1 MNEHPDQNPDEL
13 EMPPPRGEGAEETT
27 GDDVEQ
33 VVMPDDPEPAMLGK
47 GIPFEI
53 YTGIGDDD
61 TQLTKEDFKTLT
73 ARFAAVEQQLVQL
86 GTEFQSKLKY
96 DAHKEKVIDNLHA
109 ELQTHKNGLI
119 EKLLRPVFMDII
131 EVVDDTRRLLKDLK
145 AKGEDSNPEKLKKL
159 LESMPDDLED
169 LLDKHGVE
177 VVQYEGEAFNPALQ
191 KVVKTIPTPEESLDK
206 QVSERLKNGYR
217 WEGRL
222 LRHEVVNVW
231 QFQKPS

>member
-1 MNEHPDQNPDEL
+1 MNEYPDQNPDEL
-13 EMPPPRGEGAEETT
+13 EIPPPHGEEEQEVAK
-27 GDDVEQ
+27 DLEQ
-33 VVMPDDPEPAMLGK
+33 VVISDDLEPTMRGK
-47 GIPFEI
+47 DIPLEI
-53 YTGIGDDD
+53 NTGIGDDEIL
-61 TQLTKEDFKTLT
+61 LTKEDFQVLT
-73 ARFAAVEQQLVQL
+73 AHFAAVEQQLEQL

-96 DAHKEKVIDNLHA
+96 DAHKEKIIDNLHA
-109 ELQTHKNGLI
+109 ELQTYKNGLI
-119 EKLLRPVFMDII
+119 EKLLRPIFMDII

-145 AKGEDSNPEKLKKL
+145 AKGEDTNPEKLKKL
-159 LESMPDDLED
+159 LESIPDDLED

-177 VVQYEGEAFNPALQ
+177 VVQAESEAFNPAVQ
-191 KVVKTIPTPEESLDK
+191 KVVKTVPTPEESLDK